1 MVLVES
7 FVFLLD
13 LLFYL
18 IDFVLLLNFKAKLLH
33 LVHFTRLLLFLVH
46 FPVPDDCLLLE
57 LFRAPLLFVDVTIQ
71 SKIPLAGVGVVD
83 LQ

>member
-18 IDFVLLLNFKAKLLH
+18 IDLVFLLDFEAKLLH
-33 LVHFTRLLLFLVH
+33 LVQFGRLSLFLVH

-57 LFRAPLLFVDVTIQ
+57 LFLAPLLFVDVTIQ
-71 SKIPLAGVGVVD
+71 SKIPLAGVGIVD